1 MPQLLNQMKN
11 RLEIF
16 SKNRFIICSSCNI
29 MRASGEF
36 YVMFKLGNAYE
47 ELFYNEITKDNHW
60 ATCDECCGNRFV
72 DRVQKY
78 IDN

>member
-1 MPQLLNQMKN
+1 
-11 RLEIF
+11 
-16 SKNRFIICSSCNI
+16 